1 MLRRIKK
8 AHIIE
13 TGGGTPPAENER
25 EIRMGNID
33 TITKEYISDNRRFAD
48 LFNYL
53 LYGGREVIRPQDL
66 EERDAT
72 ELALPYGVDQKV
84 IGKQQMRDNLKAYCA
99 KEAGGI
105 TYLLLGVESQADQN
119 FAMAVKNMNYDAMN
133 YAAQVSE
140 AAKRHREHG
149 PQLRGAEYLSGFGKE
164 DRLTPVV
171 TLTLYW
177 GPDEW
182 NAPRSLHEM
191 FPELPQ
197 EILRF
202 VPDYQINLI
211 APAEIEDYEKFH
223 TEIGPVLE
231 FIRNSRD
238 SQKLWDLLNEN
249 PVYREMDKE
258 SAVLLNAVAG
268 LKLNLSDVKGDVD
281 MCKAWEDYAKE
292 RGKEYAKEYAKDLT
306 MKSVRNMI
314 RKGITY
320 EDARGI
326 LEGISDEELKQLYEE
341 AEKEM
346 AVL

>member
-1 MLRRIKK
+1 
-8 AHIIE
+8 
-13 TGGGTPPAENER
+13 
-25 EIRMGNID
+25 MGNID

-48 LFNYL
+48 LFNFL
-53 LYGGREVIRPQDL
+53 IYGGREVIRPQDL

-177 GPDEW
+177 GADEW

-211 APAEIEDYEKFH
+211 APAEIEDYDKFH

-268 LKLNLSDVKGDVD
+268 LKLNLADVKGDVD

-292 RGKEYAKEYAKDLT
+292 RGKEYAKEYAKDYAKENEIG
-306 MKSVRNMI
+306 MIKSLI
-314 RKGITY
+314 RS
-320 EDARGI
+320 
-326 LEGISDEELKQLYEE
+326 GISYEVVRKSLREVTEEELKQLYEE

-346 AVL
+346 VVL

>member
-1 MLRRIKK
+1 
-8 AHIIE
+8 
-13 TGGGTPPAENER
+13 
-25 EIRMGNID
+25 MGNID
-33 TITKEYISDNRRFAD
+33 NITKEYISDNRRFAD

-53 LYGGREVIRPQDL
+53 IYGGREVICPQDL

-105 TYLLLGVESQADQN
+105 TYLLLGVESQADQH

-149 PQLRGAEYLSGFGKE
+149 PKLHGAEYLSGFGKE
-164 DRLTPVV
+164 DHLTPVV

-223 TEIGPVLE
+223 TEIGPV
-231 FIRNSRD
+231 
-238 SQKLWDLLNEN
+238 
-249 PVYREMDKE
+249 
-258 SAVLLNAVAG
+258 
-268 LKLNLSDVKGDVD
+268 
-281 MCKAWEDYAKE
+281 
-292 RGKEYAKEYAKDLT
+292 
-306 MKSVRNMI
+306 
-314 RKGITY
+314 
-320 EDARGI
+320 
-326 LEGISDEELKQLYEE
+326 
-341 AEKEM
+341 
-346 AVL
+346 

>member
-1 MLRRIKK
+1 
-8 AHIIE
+8 
-13 TGGGTPPAENER
+13 
-25 EIRMGNID
+25 MGNID

-66 EERDAT
+66 EERDAA
-72 ELALPYGVDQKV
+72 ELALPYGVDRKV

-105 TYLLLGVESQADQN
+105 TYLLLGVESQADQH

-140 AAKRHREHG
+140 AAKRHREQG
-149 PQLRGAEYLSGFGKE
+149 PTLQGAEYLSGFGKE

-223 TEIGPVLE
+223 TEIGSVLE
-231 FIRNSRD
+231 FIRNSRN
-238 SQKLWDLLNEN
+238 SKKLWDLLNEN
-249 PVYREMDKE
+249 PAYREMDKE

-268 LKLNLSDVKGDVD
+268 LKLDLADVKGDVD

-292 RGKEYAKEYAKDLT
+292 REKEKETRML
-306 MKSVRNMI
+306 KSLI
-314 RKGITY
+314 RSGIPY
-320 EDARGI
+320 EI
-326 LEGISDEELKQLYEE
+326 VKKSLEEVTEEELKQLYEE

>member
-1 MLRRIKK
+1 
-8 AHIIE
+8 
-13 TGGGTPPAENER
+13 
-25 EIRMGNID
+25 MGNID
-33 TITKEYISDNRRFAD
+33 NITKEYISDNRRFAD

-53 LYGGREVIRPQDL
+53 IYGGREVICPQDL

-105 TYLLLGVESQADQN
+105 TYLLLGVESQADQQ

-149 PQLRGAEYLSGFGKE
+149 PKLHGAEYLSGFGKE
-164 DRLTPVV
+164 DHLTPVV

-281 MCKAWEDYAKE
+281 MCKAWDDYAKDYAKE
-292 RGKEYAKEYAKDLT
+292 NETG
-306 MKSVRNMI
+306 MIKSLI
-314 RKGITY
+314 RSGIPY
-320 EDARGI
+320 EVVKKS
-326 LEGISDEELKQLYEE
+326 LSEVTEEELKQLYEE

>member
-1 MLRRIKK
+1 
-8 AHIIE
+8 
-13 TGGGTPPAENER
+13 
-25 EIRMGNID
+25 MGNID

-53 LYGGREVIRPQDL
+53 IYGGREVIRPQDL

-149 PQLRGAEYLSGFGKE
+149 PKLHGAEYLSGFGKE
-164 DRLTPVV
+164 DHLTPVV

-211 APAEIEDYEKFH
+211 APAEIEDYDKFH

-281 MCKAWEDYAKE
+281 MCKAWDDYAKK
-292 RGKEYAKEYAKDLT
+292 RGKEYAKENEIG
-306 MKSVRNMI
+306 MIKSLI
-314 RKGITY
+314 RSGIPY
-320 EDARGI
+320 GVLKKSLQEVA
-326 LEGISDEELKQLYEE
+326 EEELKQLYEE

>member
-1 MLRRIKK
+1 
-8 AHIIE
+8 
-13 TGGGTPPAENER
+13 
-25 EIRMGNID
+25 MGNID

-48 LFNYL
+48 LFNFL
-53 LYGGREVIRPQDL
+53 IYGGREVIRPQDL

-149 PQLRGAEYLSGFGKE
+149 PKLHGAEYLSGFGKE
-164 DRLTPVV
+164 DHLTPVV

-211 APAEIEDYEKFH
+211 APAEIEDYDKFH

-249 PVYREMDKE
+249 PV
-258 SAVLLNAVAG
+258 
-268 LKLNLSDVKGDVD
+268 
-281 MCKAWEDYAKE
+281 
-292 RGKEYAKEYAKDLT
+292 
-306 MKSVRNMI
+306 
-314 RKGITY
+314 
-320 EDARGI
+320 
-326 LEGISDEELKQLYEE
+326 
-341 AEKEM
+341 
-346 AVL
+346 